1 MVLINPI
8 CIILPSTEKC
18 ICFIL
23 ALKNQTLAS
32 SSKPHTLVITLIQLL
47 INQICLNADLTRE
60 MPPVLWAY
68 ASQRLLLL
76 YFNYEVCFNSVFSQQ
91 LINLVFLSTANNL
104 TYLYT
109 QIK

>member
-32 SSKPHTLVITLIQLL
+32 SSEPHTLVITLIQLL
-47 INQICLNADLTRE
+47 INQICLNAGLTRE
-60 MPPVLWAY
+60 MPPVLWALCQSEP
-68 ASQRLLLL
+68 AVAIL
-76 YFNYEVCFNSVFSQQ
+76 Q
-91 LINLVFLSTANNL
+91 LRSLF
-104 TYLYT
+104 
-109 QIK
+109 